1 MRAMNKLAAVAAVAL
16 SLSFVATAHAESKS
30 WAAVK
35 GSIHGKA
42 NVVVGGN
49 LATVRGTKVFTSA
62 LQMMLTE
69 EPDAQ
74 RAFEMI
80 KTGCNIDVPAAIVDF
95 TVVMRDG
102 DDPLVVLALNGL
114 DEAKLVGCVES
125 LAAKELGKAV
135 KLTSKKKGKVT
146 TYSVPG
152 EKDKLYFGWLAKD
165 VIAFSEDPTAKGKLE
180 KLLTGKPAKGALGNY
195 LGKVNSDHALWAGV
209 AMKEKEA
216 GMTILGGYGSVD
228 LAAGKW
234 NGTAHI
240 VMGNADEAK
249 QAAALGNQ
257 GLGELKTKAKGT
269 SVASMINSLV
279 ISAVAAEL
287 EVKGTLGDADL
298 TQLMADFDKI
308 F

>member
-1 MRAMNKLAAVAAVAL
+1 MRAMKKLAAVAAVAL
-16 SLSFVATAHAESKS
+16 SLTFAATAHAESKS

-42 NVVVGGN
+42 NIVMGGN
-49 LATVRGTKVFTSA
+49 LAAARSTKVFSSA
-62 LQMMLTE
+62 LQMMLSE
-69 EPDAQ
+69 EEDAK

-80 KTGCNIDVPAAIVDF
+80 KTGCNIDVPAAIADF

-102 DDPLVVLALNGL
+102 DDPLVVLALDGL
-114 DEAKLVGCVES
+114 DEAKLVGCVET

-135 KLTSKKKGKVT
+135 KLTAKKKGKIT

-152 EKDKLYFGWLAKD
+152 EKEKLYFAWLAKD
-165 VIAFSEDPTAKGKLE
+165 VLAFSEDPTAKGKLE
-180 KLLTGKPAKGALGNY
+180 KLLAGKAAKGALGKY

-209 AMKEKEA
+209 SMKEKED
-216 GMTILGGYGSVD
+216 GLTILGGYGSVD

-240 VMGNADEAK
+240 VMGSDKDANT
-249 QAAALGNQ
+249 AAAMGNQ
-257 GLGELKTKAKGT
+257 GLGEIRTKAKGT
-269 SVASMINSLV
+269 SVSAMINSLV
-279 ISAVAAEL
+279 LAAVGAEL
-287 EVKGTLGDADL
+287 EVKATLADADL
-298 TQLMADFDKI
+298 TQLVTDFDKI